1 MWAVVVILLLT
12 AISVSG
18 FYNLGFTM
26 RRSRI
31 TFKMTDSNT
40 KVPENVAVVLLA
52 GGKGTRMKANQPK
65 QFLPVLGREVFLR
78 SLDCFTNIDADKPP
92 EHPRIIS
99 QIVIVLAESFR
110 SQYRS
115 EVMDDERITWA
126 NPGAERQDSVF
137 NGLSVVDDSASIVAI
152 HDAARPLVTEDEILR
167 VFADGFEHGAAV
179 LGVPMK
185 ATVKESDDGKFVS
198 RTVPRSHLWE
208 IHTPQVATKELFML
222 GFENAKAKGL
232 EVTDD
237 VSVVEALGKPV
248 RLTRGEYTNIK
259 LTTPDDIQVAEEIL
273 KSRGIDAPKTNNES
287 IRGEER
293 KQ

>member
-1 MWAVVVILLLT
+1 
-12 AISVSG
+12 
-18 FYNLGFTM
+18 
-26 RRSRI
+26 
-31 TFKMTDSNT
+31 
-40 KVPENVAVVLLA
+40 
-52 GGKGTRMKANQPK
+52 MKANQPK